1 MNKHAPLPSPSM
13 VTRRK
18 CFPFFESNPPILG
31 LSLST
36 YPRLRRERG
45 MIGTTLQ
52 RDRFLNRTYLHFQR
66 IMAGG
71 SIFESSQLRG
81 LFTRKSESLRRLRI
95 YCFHRNKEGL
105 PLGCEVEPLPIH
117 LSFGMRQLCSIDSIE

>member
-1 MNKHAPLPSPSM
+1 
-13 VTRRK
+13 
-18 CFPFFESNPPILG
+18 
-31 LSLST
+31 
-36 YPRLRRERG
+36 
-45 MIGTTLQ
+45 MIGTLKTMLQ
-52 RDRFLNRTYLHFQR
+52 RDPLGGFLKRTDLHFQR

-105 PLGCEVEPLPIH
+105 PLGCEVEPLCRPLPIH
-117 LSFGMRQLCSIDSIE
+117 LSFGMRQLCSIE